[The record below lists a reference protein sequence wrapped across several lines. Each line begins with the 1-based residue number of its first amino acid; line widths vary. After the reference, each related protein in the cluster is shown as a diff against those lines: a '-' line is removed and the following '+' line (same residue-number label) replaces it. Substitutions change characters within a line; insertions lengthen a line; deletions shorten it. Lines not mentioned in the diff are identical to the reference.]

1 MMSALPLKADK
12 ARICWHVRLVPKRT
26 FPTGSRDG
34 LAAVARRLMNRHHRL
49 RQFLVQSAL
58 FLSAE
63 PRRLENCDKSRKR
76 SGKAKRHFVSIF
88 LQHRGSGVL
97 SDVEGFIERKA
108 NPYRLRNTTLR
119 DLLFVHQQRR
129 GGCFADAAAIVFE
142 PNADDVIAGRERL
155 IGSNAEL
162 VLRLVGIRV
171 GKERFA
177 ILNQQGPADVSAS
190 YSSHQHIPPHL

>member
-1 MMSALPLKADK
+1 LWNVRLLQKADIP
-12 ARICWHVRLVPKRT
+12 ARFKRW
-26 FPTGSRDG
+26 FG
-34 LAAVARRLMNRHHRL
+34 AVARRLMNCRQRL

-76 SGKAKRHFVSIF
+76 SGKAKWHFVSIF
-88 LQHRGSGVL
+88 LQHRGSSVL

-129 GGCFADAAAIVFE
+129 GSCFADAAAIVFE
-142 PNADDVIAGRERL
+142 LDADDVIADRERL
-155 IGSNAEL
+155 IGSNTEL

-171 GKERFA
+171 GKKRLA
-177 ILNQQGPADVSAS
+177 ILHQQGPAAVAAS
-190 YSSHQHIPPHL
+190 YCCHHAIRAALRDRHLGGDRP